1 MKLIKLKKNKAQ
13 AAITDALFFLT
24 IIMVLAIMLFKIS
37 ATYGQRVKVASTNLY
52 FKEYTSSVLKTIFFS
67 EIPLNDKLEISSTEE
82 TDYLMT
88 AIKSDYFADQKI
100 GASNDINTMSKAG
113 SYFNEGDI
121 AKFNLY
127 HVIKAT
133 MNPLPNYDYL
143 FYLFNPENPKN
154 SFDFFMIKITT
165 FDLEP
170 GTGKNKYTESG
181 VQTGANYY
189 LCDPYSYDNIKN
201 IMYTVS
207 DIYSSSIPLRFT
219 FNDLHQ
225 NSTSNV
231 ANLRSTFTIWPANYS
246 INNDVLMDK
255 NNKMNCKLYESIT
268 YP

>member
-52 FKEYTSSVLKTIFFS
+52 FKEYTSSVLKTVFFS
-67 EIPLNDKLEISSTEE
+67 EIPLNDKLDISSTQE

-100 GASNDINTMSKAG
+100 GASNDINSMSKAG
-113 SYFNEGDI
+113 ENFNYGDI

-127 HVIKAT
+127 HTIKAT

-143 FYLFNPENPKN
+143 FYLFDPNNPRN
-154 SFDFFMIKITT
+154 SFKFFMIKITT
-165 FDLEP
+165 FDLTK
-170 GTGKNKYTESG
+170 GNGKDKYTVTG
-181 VQTGANYY
+181 NQTGANYY
-189 LCDPYSYDNIKN
+189 LCDPYSYDDVRN
-201 IMYTVS
+201 IMYNVS

-219 FNDLHQ
+219 FDAPNQ
-225 NSTSNV
+225 NSTSNI
-231 ANLRSTFTIWPANYS
+231 ADLRSTFTIWPANYS
-246 INNDVLMDK
+246 ITDDILTNPQNR
-255 NNKMNCKLYESIT
+255 MNCKLYEST
-268 YP
+268 EYT